1 MIRKMLDFL
10 ILRKFDKVTT
20 DSFFSIWAIFK
31 GLDEECSN
39 FRTFFVPLVI
49 IALIIGGLFLSF
61 LATVQGYGNENFNY
75 YIFIGL
81 ILTIAIDYTVRKS
94 GVKGT
99 KNNIRHFFIMVITFM
114 ISPVLILSLLLY
126 TVITLFK
133 NHSKETHL

>member
-1 MIRKMLDFL
+1 MNQWLNCTINLENGGKILMIRRMLDFL

-61 LATVQGYGNENFNY
+61 LATV
-75 YIFIGL
+75 
-81 ILTIAIDYTVRKS
+81 
-94 GVKGT
+94 
-99 KNNIRHFFIMVITFM
+99 
-114 ISPVLILSLLLY
+114 
-126 TVITLFK
+126 
-133 NHSKETHL
+133 

>member
-1 MIRKMLDFL
+1 MKI
-10 ILRKFDKVTT
+10 
-20 DSFFSIWAIFK
+20 
-31 GLDEECSN
+31 
-39 FRTFFVPLVI
+39 
-49 IALIIGGLFLSF
+49 LIII
-61 LATVQGYGNENFNY
+61 Y
-75 YIFIGL
+75 FIGL

-114 ISPVLILSLLLY
+114 ISPVLI

>member
-1 MIRKMLDFL
+1 MAMKI
-10 ILRKFDKVTT
+10 
-20 DSFFSIWAIFK
+20 
-31 GLDEECSN
+31 
-39 FRTFFVPLVI
+39 
-49 IALIIGGLFLSF
+49 LIIIYL
-61 LATVQGYGNENFNY
+61 Y
-75 YIFIGL
+75 FIGL

>member
-1 MIRKMLDFL
+1 MAMKI
-10 ILRKFDKVTT
+10 
-20 DSFFSIWAIFK
+20 
-31 GLDEECSN
+31 
-39 FRTFFVPLVI
+39 
-49 IALIIGGLFLSF
+49 LIII
-61 LATVQGYGNENFNY
+61 Y
-75 YIFIGL
+75 FIGL

-133 NHSKETHL
+133 KHSKETHR